1 MIFDKIGAKKVKSCN
16 RKMKNRCQK
25 VASDHKKVFAI
36 VQILIVKKCLSLID
50 ESAFILIV
58 KNQGPWQKRKGKDLD
73 LEKINPTLVAP
84 DLDHKKRSR
93 DIGKIRTKDQKVFVI
108 KKFTQPQKSSSR
120 S

>member
-1 MIFDKIGAKKVKSCN
+1 M
-16 RKMKNRCQK
+16 
-25 VASDHKKVFAI
+25 FAI
-36 VQILIVKKCLSLID
+36 IQILIVKKCLSLID

-108 KKFTQPQKSSSR
+108 MKKSTLLFKKCVLVKKFDLDLKNHLNQKSL
-120 S
+120 